1 MKKHNSTTFIGVL
14 LTFMAFAEMACI
26 NQGATITLTG
36 RAVNPRKETTAGDY
50 TFTSKTMKRIE
61 AIPQA
66 GDGKDGVQTGFF
78 TSTSKVDDSGNFSV
92 VVSPG
97 VRTLLVGTLEDGEAW
112 QASVDAKEADAA
124 LGDVSFVK
132 ARTTVLNVC
141 WSGAGDHDIRLLNT
155 STGQNWG
162 PTATTGG
169 SAEAVL
175 DYDVTTTSGCEN
187 ITLLNDTGARY
198 VQAVSRWLTTVDFRT
213 VSTPEAKF
221 ISSNLLTI
229 VKASPSSAGCGAND
243 KWWAAFAFQN
253 GVVTKLDKCS
263 SDTSSESV
271 VPVAIRN

>member
-1 MKKHNSTTFIGVL
+1 LKKHNSTTFIGVL

-50 TFTSKTMKRIE
+50 KFTSKTMKRIE

-66 GDGKDGVQTGFF
+66 DGGKDGVQTGFF

-124 LGDVSFVK
+124 VGDVSFVK

-155 STGQNWG
+155 SAGQK
-162 PTATTGG
+162 
-169 SAEAVL
+169 L
-175 DYDVTTTSGCEN
+175 
-187 ITLLNDTGARY
+187 
-198 VQAVSRWLTTVDFRT
+198 
-213 VSTPEAKF
+213 
-221 ISSNLLTI
+221 
-229 VKASPSSAGCGAND
+229 GANR
-243 KWWAAFAFQN
+243 
-253 GVVTKLDKCS
+253 
-263 SDTSSESV
+263 SDRWFGRGC
-271 VPVAIRN
+271 AGF